1 MEIIQQHKG
10 GGGTNMP
17 TRTKKSQSKSR
28 ARKSRAGKSGA
39 SKNTIRKLDV
49 FTHIWPKAFHEKL
62 LQVTGHMRDMHRRSE
77 GVPMMTNLEVRF
89 QVMDKFPGYQ
99 QILSLA
105 SPPPD
110 AVGSPEDWRELARL
124 GNDGMAELCQKYPE
138 RFPSFLAA
146 VPMRD
151 PEGAVAEARRS
162 IQQLAACGIQIPANV
177 SGKSLDAPEFRPL
190 FQEMEKLG
198 KPIWIHPARTANIPD
213 FSTEQQS
220 LYEIWWTFGWPYESS
235 AAQARIVFSKM
246 LDDMPGL
253 KFIIHHAGGMV
264 PFFEGRV
271 GPGWDQLGKRTSDTD
286 YTKLL
291 KELKR
296 PHLEYFKRFFY
307 ADTATFGS
315 KAAIE
320 CALNFYGAGHV
331 LFASDAPFDPEGGP
345 MYIRETIRC
354 IDALDISRDD
364 REKLYYKN
372 ACKLL
377 GIR

>member
-1 MEIIQQHKG
+1 
-10 GGGTNMP
+10 MP
-17 TRTKKSQSKSR
+17 TRAKKMQLRER
-28 ARKSRAGKSGA
+28 ARKSRAASTSGRNA
-39 SKNTIRKLDV
+39 IRKIDI

-62 LQVTGHMRDMHRRSE
+62 LQTTGQMRDMHRRSE
-77 GVPMMTNLEVRF
+77 AVPMMTNLDVRF

-110 AVGSPEDWRELARL
+110 AAGSPEDWRELARL
-124 GNDGMAELCQKYPE
+124 GNDGMSELCQKYPE

-151 PEGAVAEARRS
+151 PESGVAEARRA
-162 IQQLAACGIQIPANV
+162 IKELGACGIQIPANV
-177 SGKSLDAPEFRPL
+177 SGKALDAPEFRPV

-213 FSTEQQS
+213 FSTEQKS

-271 GPGWDQLGKRTSDTD
+271 GAGWSQLGKRTSDTD
-286 YTKLL
+286 YSGLL
-291 KELKR
+291 KELKL
-296 PHLEYFKRFFY
+296 PHLQYFKKFFY

-315 KAAIE
+315 KAALD
-320 CALNFYGAGHV
+320 CALSFYGVGHV
-331 LFASDAPFDPEGGP
+331 LFSSDAPFDPEGGP
-345 MYIRETIRC
+345 MYIRETIRV
-354 IDALDISRDD
+354 IDSLDISRAD
-364 REKLYYKN
+364 REALYYKN
-372 ACKLL
+372 ALKLL
-377 GIR
+377 GIK

>member
-1 MEIIQQHKG
+1 
-10 GGGTNMP
+10 MP

-28 ARKSRAGKSGA
+28 ARKSPAGKSGA
-39 SKNTIRKLDV
+39 GKNTIRKLDV

-162 IQQLAACGIQIPANV
+162 IQQLSACGIQIPANV

-213 FSTEQQS
+213 FSTEQHVA
-220 LYEIWWTFGWPYESS
+220 LRNLVDFRLALRIERGAGAHRFLED
-235 AAQARIVFSKM
+235 ARRYAR
-246 LDDMPGL
+246 PE
-253 KFIIHHAGGMV
+253 IHHPSCRWDGSLLRGSRRA
-264 PFFEGRV
+264 PV
-271 GPGWDQLGKRTSDTD
+271 GTS
-286 YTKLL
+286 
-291 KELKR
+291 
-296 PHLEYFKRFFY
+296 
-307 ADTATFGS
+307 
-315 KAAIE
+315 
-320 CALNFYGAGHV
+320 
-331 LFASDAPFDPEGGP
+331 
-345 MYIRETIRC
+345 
-354 IDALDISRDD
+354 
-364 REKLYYKN
+364 
-372 ACKLL
+372 
-377 GIR
+377 